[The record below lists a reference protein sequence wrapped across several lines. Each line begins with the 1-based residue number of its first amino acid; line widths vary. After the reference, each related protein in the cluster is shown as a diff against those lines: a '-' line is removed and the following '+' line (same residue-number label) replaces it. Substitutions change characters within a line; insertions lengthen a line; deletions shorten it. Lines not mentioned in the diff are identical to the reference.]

1 VSDRASEYVV
11 EVCVCM
17 FACVFMYIQRGEE
30 ASERARECI
39 VEVCVCV
46 CVFRGARKS
55 VSER

>member
-1 VSDRASEYVV
+1 
-11 EVCVCM
+11 M
-17 FACVFMYIQRGEE
+17 FACVLMYIQRSEE

-46 CVFRGARKS
+46 CVCVCVFRGARKS